1 MIPQKKFFCGI
12 DLNKSFIEHKE
23 EMERWVNKMEI
34 IVGTV
39 ILKDDKILMVKEAKK
54 ECYGK
59 WAFPA
64 GHLEKN
70 ETVFAGA
77 LRETK
82 EETGYDVKLN
92 RVFPIIVR
100 NDNSMNIIMFH
111 FLGNIVEETQ
121 SYNYDEILETK
132 WIKIEELKKMKEEEF
147 RSPAV
152 VKKIIESIEKNELYN
167 LEIFKDIPNL

>member
-1 MIPQKKFFCGI
+1 M
-12 DLNKSFIEHKE
+12 D
-23 EMERWVNKMEI
+23 I

-39 ILKDDKILMVKEAKK
+39 IVKNNKVLMVKEAKK

-70 ETVFAGA
+70 ETVFEGA

-82 EETGYDVKLN
+82 EETGCTVKLE
-92 RVFPIIVR
+92 RAFPIIVR
-100 NDNSMNIIMFH
+100 NDNNMNITMFH
-111 FLGNIVEETQ
+111 FLGNIVEETL

-132 WIKIEELKKMKEEEF
+132 WIDIEELKNMKKEEL

-152 VKKIIESIEKNELYN
+152 VEKIIDSIEKKELYD
-167 LEIFKDIPNL
+167 LEIFKDLPNS

>member
-1 MIPQKKFFCGI
+1 M
-12 DLNKSFIEHKE
+12 D
-23 EMERWVNKMEI
+23 I
-34 IVGTV
+34 IVGMV
-39 ILKDDKILMVKEAKK
+39 ILKDNKILMVKEAKT

-70 ETVFAGA
+70 ETVFEGA

-82 EETGYDVKLN
+82 EETGCTVKLE
-92 RVFPIIVR
+92 RAFPIIVR
-100 NDNSMNIIMFH
+100 NDNNMNITMFH
-111 FLGNIVEETQ
+111 FLGNIVEETL

-132 WIKIEELKKMKEEEF
+132 WIDIEELKNMKKEEL

-152 VKKIIESIEKNELYN
+152 VEKIIDSIEKKELYD
-167 LEIFKDIPNL
+167 LEIFKDLPNS